1 MLTNKDVVR
10 ISKFLSLALRHQPE
24 FAGLT
29 LEENGWANIA
39 ELLPKLKA
47 NGMMVSEE
55 DLQLLVRTNSKQRFA
70 FDESGTKIRASQGHS
85 VKVAIDFAKADPPT
99 VLHHGTAVK
108 NVAAIL
114 QDGLIK
120 QSRHHVHLSTN
131 LDTALTVGKRHGEAV
146 VLEVAAE
153 KMRGDGHQFYLSANG
168 VWLVDFVP
176 ASYLNL
182 LSTQ

>member
-1 MLTNKDVVR
+1 MLTNKDAVR

-85 VKVAIDFAKADPPT
+85 VKVAIDFAKARPT
-99 VLHHGTAVK
+99 
-108 NVAAIL
+108 NC
-114 QDGLIK
+114 
-120 QSRHHVHLSTN
+120 S
-131 LDTALTVGKRHGEAV
+131 
-146 VLEVAAE
+146 
-153 KMRGDGHQFYLSANG
+153 
-168 VWLVDFVP
+168 VP
-176 ASYLNL
+176 WYCS
-182 LSTQ
+182 